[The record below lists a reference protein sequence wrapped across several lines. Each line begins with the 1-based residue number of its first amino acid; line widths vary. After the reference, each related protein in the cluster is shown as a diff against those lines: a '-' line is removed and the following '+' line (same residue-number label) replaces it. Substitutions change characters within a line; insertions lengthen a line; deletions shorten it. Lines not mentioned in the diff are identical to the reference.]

1 MLGKSTEST
10 RLGVISDFRQSGA
23 KSLALTVNHRGAVRR
38 SLPKSA
44 PAERR
49 TQMKA
54 KISLVALATA
64 LSIGSAFAADLPS
77 RKAPVYVPPPPAPMW
92 TGFYA
97 GLNAGYGWGMDNNT
111 NVVGGQYYDVLG
123 NHGLLGLN
131 PIDPMAALSA
141 TTLSGTANTQMSGA
155 VGGMQIG
162 YNYQGLFNPAVVI
175 GIETDIDGAGLRG
188 NGSFQ
193 NAIAWTARSGALPL
207 WDGKLSTGALNL
219 ALNRSAAGTTAVEN
233 NLDYIGTL
241 RGRIGYL
248 FTP

>member
-77 RKAPVYVPPPPAPMW
+77 RKAPVYIPPPPAPMW

-97 GLNAGYGWGMDNNT
+97 GLNAGYGWATDSSVTTASGAAADVWNTSYGYPTRNYPNGVGSTFLGATALANATNT
-111 NVVGGQYYDVLG
+111 NVNQSGFIGGAQF
-123 NHGLLGLN
+123 
-131 PIDPMAALSA
+131 
-141 TTLSGTANTQMSGA
+141 
-155 VGGMQIG
+155 G
-162 YNYQGLFNPAVVI
+162 YNWQYGSNFVF
-175 GIETDIDGAGLRG
+175 GIETDIQGAGIRG
-188 NGSFQ
+188 SGS
-193 NAIAWTARSGALPL
+193 SVGVSPS
-207 WDGKLSTGALNL
+207 ST
-219 ALNRSAAGTTAVEN
+219 
-233 NLDYIGTL
+233 
-241 RGRIGYL
+241 
-248 FTP
+248 FTN